1 MKNVKDL
8 SLEEKVDVSNQNDAD
23 ALKEQLL
30 SDPKIQAELKLRNIE
45 PILMENKLSFLIDF
59 SDSLEKCSK
68 CKDPD
73 NCLLIN
79 PYSPTNLVLENN
91 RVVRQMG
98 TCPFYERKLQLST
111 QFVYSDFPKDG

>member
-1 MKNVKDL
+1 
-8 SLEEKVDVSNQNDAD
+8 
-23 ALKEQLL
+23 
-30 SDPKIQAELKLRNIE
+30 
-45 PILMENKLSFLIDF
+45 MENKLSFLIDF

-98 TCPFYERKLQLST
+98 TCPFMKENFNFLPNSSIAIFLKN
-111 QFVYSDFPKDG
+111 G

>member
-8 SLEEKVDVSNQNDAD
+8 SLEKKVDVSNQSDAD

-30 SDPKIQAELKLRNIE
+30 NDPKILAELKLRNIE

-91 RVVRQMG
+91 RVVPSDG
-98 TCPFYERKLQLST
+98 NLSFLWKKTSAFYPICL
-111 QFVYSDFPKDG
+111 